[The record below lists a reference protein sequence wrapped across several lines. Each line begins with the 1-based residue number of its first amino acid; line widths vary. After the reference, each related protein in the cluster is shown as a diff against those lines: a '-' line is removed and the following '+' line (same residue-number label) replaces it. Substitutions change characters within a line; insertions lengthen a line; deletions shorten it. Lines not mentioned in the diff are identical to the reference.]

1 VSDVTTA
8 SSIPTTA
15 SGLGAP
21 EEIARPLRRR
31 GGLPS
36 GRAVVGGLLV
46 IIAAVGVFAAYT
58 QATAAPRTRWV
69 VAKRDIQIGQR
80 ITSEDLGLIA
90 IDLPKP
96 MHARAFTEAGA
107 QSLVSAVAVAPIA
120 RAELI
125 EASDVRR
132 AEAGLIVPEEIS
144 FPINADRAVS
154 GTLQPGERVD
164 VLATYGGQERSY
176 TLAVV
181 RRALLLRVNRGGGGL
196 ESANTIV
203 LTLGLNKPDEASAI
217 AHAVNSGK
225 VIVVRTTAAGPDQGS
240 PDPYQQPAPPDGG
253 PGTGTG

>member
-1 VSDVTTA
+1 MSDLTTA
-8 SSIPTTA
+8 STSPTIQNRLST
-15 SGLGAP
+15 P

-58 QATAAPRTRWV
+58 QASAAPRTRWV
-69 VAKRDIQIGQR
+69 VAKRNIQVGQR
-80 ITSEDLGLIA
+80 LTAEDLGQIA
-90 IDLPKP
+90 INLPET
-96 MHARAFTEAGA
+96 MHSRVFTESGA
-107 QSLVSAVAVAPIA
+107 QSLIGAVAIAPIA

-144 FPINADRAVS
+144 FAVSADRAVA

-164 VLATYGGQERSY
+164 VLATYGAQDRSY
-176 TLAVV
+176 TCAVV
-181 RRALLLRVNRGGGGL
+181 RQALVLRTIRGGEGL
-196 ESANTIV
+196 ESANTRV
-203 LTLGLNKPDEASAI
+203 LTLGLSNADEANAV

-225 VIVVRTTAAGPDQGS
+225 VIIVRTTAAEADQGS
-240 PDPYQQPAPPDGG
+240 SALCEPPARIRGVG
-253 PGTGTG
+253 

>member
-1 VSDVTTA
+1 MADLTTA
-8 SSIPTTA
+8 SSGPIA
-15 SGLGAP
+15 QSGPGSP

-46 IIAAVGVFAAYT
+46 ILAAVGVFAAYT

-69 VAKRDIQIGQR
+69 VAKRDVQIGQR
-80 ITSEDLGLIA
+80 ITAGDLGLIA
-90 IDLPKP
+90 IDLPAP
-96 MHARAFTEAGA
+96 MHPRVFAESGAR
-107 QSLVSAVAVAPIA
+107 SLVGAVAIAPIA
-120 RAELI
+120 RAELV

-144 FPINADRAVS
+144 FPVSADRAVS

-164 VLATYGGQERSY
+164 VLATYGGQDRSY

-196 ESANTIV
+196 ESANAVV
-203 LTLGLNKPDEASAI
+203 LTLGLDKPDEASAI

-240 PDPYQQPAPPDGG
+240 PSPYQQPAPPDPARGAG
-253 PGTGTG
+253 

>member
-1 VSDVTTA
+1 MADVTTA
-8 SSIPTTA
+8 GSSPTA
-15 SGLGAP
+15 QGALGSP

-46 IIAAVGVFAAYT
+46 IVAAVGVFAAYT

-69 VAKRDIQIGQR
+69 VAKQDIQIGQR
-80 ITSEDLGLIA
+80 ITAEDLGLIA
-90 IDLPKP
+90 IDLPQP
-96 MHARAFTEAGA
+96 MHGRVFTESGA
-107 QSLVSAVAVAPIA
+107 RSLVAAVAVAPIA
-120 RAELI
+120 RAELV

-132 AEAGLIVPEEIS
+132 AEAGLIVAEEIS
-144 FPINADRAVS
+144 FPVSADRAVS

-164 VLATYGGQERSY
+164 VLATYGSQDRSY

-196 ESANTIV
+196 ESANTTV
-203 LTLGLNKPDEASAI
+203 LTLGLDKPDEASAI

-225 VIVVRTTAAGPDQGS
+225 VIVVRTTAAGPNLGS
-240 PDPYQQPAPPDGG
+240 AVPYEQPAPPDQGAG
-253 PGTGTG
+253 